1 MDVLTCQLTPRQTG
15 KLSPWR
21 TAEQS
26 VGGERPVA
34 RDRGRHRRPLSACH
48 FEWASKSCCQWWCI
62 EISPWQKLDAPNWTW
77 LMPWPGRACP
87 RLPCP
92 SPHWRPG
99 NADIVQAIEEEEM
112 QCCFFFFSFT
122 GRLTLLYYRFIKAFA
137 ASISLEIYKSFTCLF
152 IFICVRLVPA
162 TFKQRRS
169 RRFYWRRQDHIMAR
183 RQMHSLNIQK
193 MAQRTEMTN
202 NCFSLQP
209 LCVQG
214 HGILEPWVLAAP
226 WNLLLSFLSL
236 CSSSIFPLWSNDFLG
251 NLTKQLFF
259 IVYINVCF

>member
-1 MDVLTCQLTPRQTG
+1 MHRDLSLAKIGCSKLNLIDALTRACLPS
-15 KLSPWR
+15 SPVSFPSLETR
-21 TAEQS
+21 RRRHCP
-26 VGGERPVA
+26 G
-34 RDRGRHRRPLSACH
+34 DRG
-48 FEWASKSCCQWWCI
+48 
-62 EISPWQKLDAPNWTW
+62 
-77 LMPWPGRACP
+77 GR
-87 RLPCP
+87 
-92 SPHWRPG
+92 
-99 NADIVQAIEEEEM
+99 NAM
-112 QCCFFFFSFT
+112 LFFFFFSFT

-236 CSSSIFPLWSNDFLG
+236 CSSSIFPLWSNGFLG
-251 NLTKQLFF
+251 NLTKHTLFF